1 MIQTSCFYANLWT
14 YWRQFP
20 HQLWICSS
28 WEPSQSHEL
37 WLGGYEMG
45 FWILTEKRQMWNLS
59 LTAARSSRGE
69 TLGSFQPALYGLQ
82 GQLCEYLGCQ
92 RILSFFREIFI
103 FCHEFTLILKSKW
116 RDLNSR
122 LGGCGIY
129 VSEIYFSNFLKNKK
143 KRLKWS
149 STWFYDST

>member
-14 YWRQFP
+14 YWRQIP

-28 WEPSQSHEL
+28 WEPSQSHEF
-37 WLGGYEMG
+37 WLGGYERG
-45 FWILTEKRQMWNLS
+45 FWILTEKRQLRNLS
-59 LTAARSSRGE
+59 LTAARSSRGK
-69 TLGSFQPALYGLQ
+69 TLGTFQPALYGLQ
-82 GQLCEYLGCQ
+82 GQFCEYLWM
-92 RILSFFREIFI
+92 LTDSFLLGEIFS

-129 VSEIYFSNFLKNKK
+129 VSEIYFSIFLKNKEGEK
-143 KRLKWS
+143 
-149 STWFYDST
+149 D